1 MRSCYSAADKR
12 LGRKHDSIQEQYRSN
27 ITLPNLVVPRAA
39 DYHTGCPHS
48 TKGAEKL
55 VFRKVTV
62 KNIKKPRSLRN
73 LLSRTRP
80 SWTSYMKLG
89 TAGPIK
95 LL

>member
-27 ITLPNLVVPRAA
+27 ITRPNLVVPRVA

-55 VFRKVTV
+55 AFRKITV
-62 KNIKKPRSLRN
+62 KKIKKKNQKPEK
-73 LLSRTRP
+73 P
-80 SWTSYMKLG
+80 
-89 TAGPIK
+89 AF
-95 LL
+95 

>member
-27 ITLPNLVVPRAA
+27 ITLPNLVVPRVAE
-39 DYHTGCPHS
+39 YHTGCPDS
-48 TKGAEKL
+48 TKGAVKL

-62 KNIKKPRSLRN
+62 KKIKKTRSLRN

-89 TAGPIK
+89 TAGLIK
-95 LL
+95 PL